1 MILECNL
8 LHSTSGFEQ
17 LWFLQILSIRSHEVE
32 PGPRVRIASIA
43 VDTTPLWLASYE
55 LVIRFRTGLLV
66 GIGVGTWVHAIQID
80 TTIMLHGEALIYRNL
95 AAVVSRGKATPL
107 DYPIVW

>member
-8 LHSTSGFEQ
+8 LHSTPGFEQ
-17 LWFLQILSIRSHEVE
+17 LWFLQILSIRSNEVE
-32 PGPRVRIASIA
+32 PRPRVRIASIA
-43 VDTTPLWLASYE
+43 VDTTPLWLASYK

-66 GIGVGTWVHAIQID
+66 GIGVGARVHAIQID

-95 AAVVSRGKATPL
+95 AAVISRGKATPL
-107 DYPIVW
+107 DYPIVR